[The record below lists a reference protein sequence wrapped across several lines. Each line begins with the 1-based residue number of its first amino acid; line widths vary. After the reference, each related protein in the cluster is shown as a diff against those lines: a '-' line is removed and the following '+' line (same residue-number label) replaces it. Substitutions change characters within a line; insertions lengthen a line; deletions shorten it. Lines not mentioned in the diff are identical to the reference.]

1 MKNIYPLLLAI
12 FTFGNILG
20 QTDKNNYDSKWFIG
34 FNTGATWSSTDI
46 DNSWKWRSNQIAED
60 NDKFRTTIPS
70 GWGWVLGKSFNY
82 DYGKILS
89 FDIRGRYLHGFWYGQ
104 GSAQDSSIT
113 ASNSVAQD
121 LYNEYKDDYGGFI
134 PNYQV
139 DLRRLSLE
147 FVLHLNRLK
156 EKTGVDPYLFAG
168 AGFSWKK
175 TRGDLLSLE
184 TNAIYTEQQL
194 LNNDLDFIYE
204 TELNSDEKRFMPS
217 LGFGLAYQA
226 SKGISIGVEHKT
238 TFTLGDQFDGY
249 NTEVPRFKNDL
260 YHYTSAFI
268 RFRLGGSNNSS
279 GSSSSSPS
287 PTPTPSPIVNC
298 PKPEVNILNAKNT
311 TVTNSVLNIS
321 AQLKNVTS
329 VSQIKLTDANQMPLP
344 FDYDSFSN
352 KLTATVNLVP
362 GSNAFYIRATN
373 NCGSNMERLNVQFSD
388 CIMPSGNFTNPST
401 NNTTV
406 DVSSYLVQAKL
417 FEVTEGAMVKVYVN
431 NYQVYGFGFNAIT
444 GILQSDILLN
454 PGANNIR
461 IDFDNYCGSGS
472 INITV
477 DFEQCEVPR
486 IELISPSASGST
498 TKEENQNIHAAIF
511 GTSIDKN
518 KIKTR
523 LNGTLLSAS
532 ALSYVNG
539 SLRFSLVL
547 IPGLNQIS
555 IEVEN
560 ECGSDTESFTIDL
573 EDCDAP
579 GINFNGIQTGITV
592 TESALS
598 ISMGVTNITGAQ
610 SISYKLNGKPVSAI
624 QFNSQTNTASG
635 NLKLTPGDN
644 YFTVNANND
653 CGSDIETLHIIFEEC
668 KTPSISISSL
678 GSSSG
683 GTNVSVTNPAYV
695 FVAAVQN
702 VDLSSAIVLTQ
713 NGQRINYSLVNG
725 TISSHVT
732 LGPGLNTFV
741 LEIKTPCGRVNSNLT
756 IVYDDCQPPIIEIK
770 EPSGSMESTSEQIQL
785 VAELTYASNNS
796 QIILSQEGL
805 IIPFAFKN
813 GVLKAKVVLIDGE
826 NNVKL
831 KVTNPCGED
840 TESITIEYL
849 PCTIPEI
856 ILDNSSIPSFITT
869 STLSIAAAIFNY
881 EPSTAITITLNGNT
895 IPPSSYQVM
904 NGTLTGSIPVNPGQ
918 NTISIYAVSPCGSDS
933 KEFSVLRCET
943 PSVNWTNPA
952 IDNSVVTNESFTLEA
967 IVNNALDASN
977 IIFSFNGSPQS
988 FDFDLSIEKLTKTVY
1003 LVPGNNVFAMRIQN
1017 TCGATYSSITV
1028 KYNPTIESPQN
1039 PNINKEK
1046 ENGSNKG
1053 IETPT
1058 NKGKSGGKITPT
1070 APKQP
1075 KSNNSTKEAGKK
1087 STPKNVKSKGTTE
1100 PETEKGTTKEL
1111 PEKKGSSTPIT
1122 PVKNKENGK
1131 G

>member
-1 MKNIYPLLLAI
+1 MKNIYTLLLAI

-46 DNSWKWRSNQIAED
+46 NNSWKWRSNQIAED

-121 LYNEYKDDYGGFI
+121 LYNEYKDEYGGFV

-184 TNAIYTEQQL
+184 TDAIYTEQQL
-194 LNNDLDFIYE
+194 LDNDLDFIYE
-204 TELNSDEKRFMPS
+204 TELNSDEKQFMPS

-279 GSSSSSPS
+279 GSTSSSPS
-287 PTPTPSPIVNC
+287 PSPSPSPIVNC
-298 PKPEVNILNAKNT
+298 PKPEVNILNAQNT
-311 TVTNSVLNIS
+311 TVTNSLLNIS

-373 NCGSNMERLNVQFSD
+373 NCGSNMERLNVQYSD
-388 CIMPSGNFTNPST
+388 CVMPSGNFTNPST
-401 NNTTV
+401 NTSTV
-406 DVSSYLVQAKL
+406 DVSSYLIQAKL

-461 IDFDNYCGSGS
+461 IDFNNYCGSGS
-472 INITV
+472 INTMV

-498 TKEENQNIHAAIF
+498 TKEENQNIHAAIL
-511 GTSIDKN
+511 GSSIDKN

-532 ALSYVNG
+532 TLSYLNG
-539 SLRFSLVL
+539 SLRFSLIL

-579 GINFNGIQTGITV
+579 VINFNGIQTGTTV
-592 TESALS
+592 SESALA
-598 ISMGVTNITGAQ
+598 ISMGITSITGAQ
-610 SISYKLNGKPVSAI
+610 SISYKLNGKPISAI
-624 QFNSQTNTASG
+624 QFNSQTNIASG

-644 YFTVNANND
+644 YFTVTASND

-668 KTPSISISSL
+668 KTPSISISSS
-678 GSSSG
+678 GSASG
-683 GTNVSVTNPAYV
+683 GTNVSVTNPAYI
-695 FVAAVQN
+695 FVAALQN

-770 EPSGSMESTSEQIQL
+770 EPNGSMESTSEQIQL

-805 IIPFAFKN
+805 MIPFAFKN

-826 NNVKL
+826 NNIKL

-869 STLSIAAAIFNY
+869 STLSIAAVIFNY

-904 NGTLTGSIPVNPGQ
+904 NGTLTGSIPLNPGQ

-933 KEFSVLRCET
+933 EEFSILRCKN
-943 PSVNWTNPA
+943 PSVNWINPA
-952 IDNSVVTNESFTLEA
+952 LVNTVVTNEGFTLEA
-967 IVNNALDASN
+967 MANNALDAAN
-977 IIFSFNGSPQS
+977 IQFSFNGSPEN
-988 FDFDLSIEKLTKTVY
+988 FDFNTSNEKLTKTVN
-1003 LVPGNNVFAMRIQN
+1003 LVPGNNVFAIRIQN
-1017 TCGATYSSITV
+1017 TCGVTNSNITV
-1028 KYNPTIESPQN
+1028 IYNPIIESPQN
-1039 PNINKEK
+1039 PNMNTDK

-1058 NKGKSGGKITPT
+1058 NKGKSGGKTTP
-1070 APKQP
+1070 APPKQS
-1075 KSNNSTKEAGKK
+1075 KSNSSTKEAGKK
-1087 STPKNVKSKGTTE
+1087 STPKNVKSKGAKE
-1100 PETEKGTTKEL
+1100 PETEKGSTKEL
-1111 PEKKGSSTPIT
+1111 LKKKGSSTPIT
-1122 PVKNKENGK
+1122 PVKKKEKGK